1 MPALL
6 MHMTLAKQVPNLPDA
21 PSLLVRAATRQMDAL
36 LLGSVLPDLPY
47 HAHFYTQLARH
58 LAKKEYLLS
67 EWGDLLHTRGTG
79 QLALAFLRHLVRSKL
94 PQTEQDR
101 VLALVAGYLCHYAV
115 DRVVHPVINQV
126 VDRERKGCTEHPT
139 VIHARIERYQSLL
152 YHQDLLGYDIVCSPY
167 PRKLISEMAG
177 AGLLRPRLDR
187 TLWRAIRAACIE
199 THGRAP
205 TPSDVIEWLRST
217 TTYGYLMAS
226 PLGRVERLKEDRE
239 VLKER
244 FYDGPGTDI
253 YHPLEQSLA
262 QTATVWK
269 AAEHVIQ
276 ADRITGEVRDVFLHT
291 VADVDLG
298 TGA

>member
-6 MHMTLAKQVPNLPDA
+6 LHMTLAKQVPDLPDA
-21 PSLLVRAATRQMDAL
+21 PAPLARAATRQMDAL

-58 LAKKEYLLS
+58 LVRKEYLLS
-67 EWGDLLHTRGTG
+67 EWGDLLHTRKTG
-79 QLALAFLRHLVRSKL
+79 QIALALLRHLVRSKL
-94 PQTEQDR
+94 PQIERDR

-115 DRVVHPVINQV
+115 DCVVHPVINQV
-126 VDRERKGCTEHPT
+126 VDIERKGCAEHPT

-167 PRKLISEMAG
+167 PRQLVGEMAG
-177 AGLLRPRLDR
+177 AGLLRPGLDR
-187 TLWRAIRAACIE
+187 ALWRATRAACIE

-205 TPSDVIEWLRST
+205 TSSDVREWLRGT
-217 TTYGYLMAS
+217 TTYGFLMSS

-239 VLKER
+239 ALKQR
-244 FYDGPGTDI
+244 FFDGPETDI
-253 YHPLEQSLA
+253 YHPLQQSLA
-262 QTATVWK
+262 KTVAVWK
-269 AAEHVIQ
+269 SAEHVM
-276 ADRITGEVRDVFLHT
+276 AAERITSEVRDVFLQQ
-291 VADVDLG
+291 VADIDLG